1 MRAVGPGCGLAE
13 QASPRAQLGWAES
26 GRGLLRWPQAVK
38 HSASFSFLFLF
49 FSEAFKQSFCPVI
62 KLYLIAPT
70 CLLFRVQSQQVML
83 LRNSKFSAA
92 RALIFYAFILF
103 ESAFAPVVGFG

>member
-1 MRAVGPGCGLAE
+1 MRAAGPGCGLAE

-49 FSEAFKQSFCPVI
+49 FFQKHLNNRFAQ
-62 KLYLIAPT
+62 
-70 CLLFRVQSQQVML
+70 LL
-83 LRNSKFSAA
+83 NS
-92 RALIFYAFILF
+92 I
-103 ESAFAPVVGFG
+103 

>member
-1 MRAVGPGCGLAE
+1 MRAAGPGCGLAE

-103 ESAFAPVVGFG
+103 CPTVIRIYVQS